1 MSFTCREQVGSA
13 DDWVEKTHV
22 PTDGETWQ
30 RRWLDSTPIRT
41 EPVPAEKRDG
51 LRWAIIVDVEGKSD
65 IIELPAIVLDL
76 EAGCEVLR
84 FHRWVFV
91 RKPMKH
97 TNPKSNAVPLQKA
110 LQEFVEALRSIPTFD
125 ESRALMVH
133 CGDFDA
139 KMLMKAWE
147 KCAQYSNFCDA
158 LSFDLPDLFQ
168 KWCNVKD
175 LVFNAVV
182 RTTSNEEEQEAL
194 AEKMDGMNRLASF
207 LQVPRPEN
215 SNLTLH
221 HLGMYDTDS
230 REALLLII
238 VYYCKL

>member
-1 MSFTCREQVGSA
+1 M
-13 DDWVEKTHV
+13 
-22 PTDGETWQ
+22 
-30 RRWLDSTPIRT
+30 
-41 EPVPAEKRDG
+41 
-51 LRWAIIVDVEGKSD
+51 DVEGKSD

-76 EAGCEVLR
+76 EAGCEVWR
-84 FHRWVFV
+84 FHRWVSV

-97 TNPKSNAVPLQKA
+97 TNPKSNAVPLEKA
-110 LQEFVEALRSIPTFD
+110 LQDFFEGLRSIPAFD

-147 KCAQYSNFCDA
+147 ECAQHSNFCDA
-158 LSFDLPDLFQ
+158 MSFHLPDLFQ

-182 RTTSNEEEQEAL
+182 GATSMSEEEQEAL

-215 SNLTLH
+215 SDLTLH

-230 REALLLII
+230 RKAFSIDVIMQFVTHELG
-238 VYYCKL
+238 YPSMN